1 MPRSIHGADAVGSGR
16 WLTRSSRNPSVIPG
30 VSEILKVSTSNF
42 SIPANLTASPN
53 KIVILCYFYC
63 FWIECYFF
71 CVFLGATGPTLDAES
86 YSKALFAHANVC
98 AEDISAQT
106 RLFIY
111 GYQRRFYMVLDI

>member
-1 MPRSIHGADAVGSGR
+1 MVDEIVEKSIRD
-16 WLTRSSRNPSVIPG
+16 TRRLRDP
-30 VSEILKVSTSNF
+30 EKVSTSNF

-53 KIVILCYFYC
+53 KIVILSYFYC
-63 FWIECYFF
+63 FRIECYFF

-111 GYQRRFYMVLDI
+111 GYQRRFYMVLDGFRYLTLGMI